1 MLPYITIKIVQHP
14 GSSVEMIVS
23 NYDEVIKFGGLTVH
37 GFNHYNLWVTVAQA
51 NKGNAIFM
59 AQIGLLEDNA
69 RIAKLCATLLEYAGH
84 QVTVFDT
91 PQKCLHALLS
101 SGRTL
106 DGVPALYAP
115 TKLSTLPVEVLILDL
130 ALPDISG
137 IEVLRSLTS
146 HPRTQTLPIIVCTAA
161 TNTEV
166 ARALQVAP
174 HAGFVEKPFKL
185 QTLVSAISTALDL
198 AAK

>member
-1 MLPYITIKIVQHP
+1 
-14 GSSVEMIVS
+14 
-23 NYDEVIKFGGLTVH
+23 
-37 GFNHYNLWVTVAQA
+37 
-51 NKGNAIFM
+51 M

-69 RIAKLCATLLEYAGH
+69 RIARLCATLLEYAGH
-84 QVTVFDT
+84 QVTVYDT

-101 SGRTL
+101 RRL
-106 DGVPALYAP
+106 DGAPAFYATTQSSP
-115 TKLSTLPVEVLILDL
+115 LPVEVLILDL

-146 HPRTQTLPIIVCTAA
+146 HPDTQTLPIILCTAA

-185 QTLVSAISTALDL
+185 QTLVSAISTALDM

>member
-1 MLPYITIKIVQHP
+1 
-14 GSSVEMIVS
+14 
-23 NYDEVIKFGGLTVH
+23 
-37 GFNHYNLWVTVAQA
+37 
-51 NKGNAIFM
+51 M

-69 RIAKLCATLLEYAGH
+69 RIARLCATLLEYAGH
-84 QVTVFDT
+84 QVTVYDT

-101 SGRTL
+101 RTL
-106 DGVPALYAP
+106 DGAPAFYATTQSSP
-115 TKLSTLPVEVLILDL
+115 LPVEVLILDL

-146 HPRTQTLPIIVCTAA
+146 HPDTQTLPIILCTAA

-185 QTLVSAISTALDL
+185 QTLVSAISTALDM

>member
-1 MLPYITIKIVQHP
+1 
-14 GSSVEMIVS
+14 
-23 NYDEVIKFGGLTVH
+23 
-37 GFNHYNLWVTVAQA
+37 
-51 NKGNAIFM
+51 M

-101 SGRTL
+101 SGKTL

-115 TKLSTLPVEVLILDL
+115 TKLYTLPVEVLILDL

-174 HAGFVEKPFKL
+174 QAGFVEKPFKL

-198 AAK
+198 AVK

>member
-1 MLPYITIKIVQHP
+1 V
-14 GSSVEMIVS
+14 GERCS
-23 NYDEVIKFGGLTVH
+23 G
-37 GFNHYNLWVTVAQA
+37 
-51 NKGNAIFM
+51 KGNVIFM

-69 RIAKLCATLLEYAGH
+69 RIARLCATLLEYAGH
-84 QVTVFDT
+84 QVTVYDT

-101 SGRTL
+101 GGRTL
-106 DGVPALYAP
+106 DAAPAIYGSK
-115 TKLSTLPVEVLILDL
+115 KLSPLPVEVLILDL

-146 HPRTQTLPIIVCTAA
+146 HPHTQTLPIILCTAA

-185 QTLVSAISTALDL
+185 QTLVSAISTALDM